1 MTDSSNKTER
11 FSDFIYLT
19 QVVQAIC
26 IQAEAEHYRR
36 IKNESNGYT
45 MGTLYWQLVIAN
57 LLLIYCTCYDNSTRM
72 IFGKLRVGRLLSI
85 VDVGNFFIMQL

>member
-1 MTDSSNKTER
+1 MCDINIHLKLLLFTSFSSKNKTEN

-45 MGTLYWQLVIAN
+45 MGTLYWQLVSLY
-57 LLLIYCTCYDNSTRM
+57 LLNSNHQ
-72 IFGKLRVGRLLSI
+72 V
-85 VDVGNFFIMQL
+85 VNCNF

>member
-1 MTDSSNKTER
+1 MWLPLFSTSYSSNQTER

-36 IKNESNGYT
+36 IKHESNGYT
-45 MGTLYWQLVIAN
+45 MGSLYWQLV
-57 LLLIYCTCYDNSTRM
+57 TKQM
-72 IFGKLRVGRLLSI
+72 H
-85 VDVGNFFIMQL
+85 

>member
-1 MTDSSNKTER
+1 MTYSSNKTEQ

-45 MGTLYWQLVIAN
+45 MGTLYWQLVTN
-57 LLLIYCTCYDNSTRM
+57 EMLIVLYDV
-72 IFGKLRVGRLLSI
+72 I
-85 VDVGNFFIMQL
+85 

>member
-1 MTDSSNKTER
+1 MVTIIFSIPCSSDHTTR

-36 IKNESNGYT
+36 IKHEENGYT
-45 MGTLYWQLVIAN
+45 MGTLYWQLVSNQIHSH
-57 LLLIYCTCYDNSTRM
+57 IGVRTE
-72 IFGKLRVGRLLSI
+72 GR
-85 VDVGNFFIMQL
+85 

>member
-1 MTDSSNKTER
+1 MFSMIYSSNETQR

-45 MGTLYWQLVIAN
+45 MGTLYWQLVTTDKNAMS
-57 LLLIYCTCYDNSTRM
+57 CYM
-72 IFGKLRVGRLLSI
+72 LC
-85 VDVGNFFIMQL
+85 

>member
-1 MTDSSNKTER
+1 MWLPLFFIMIYSSNQTER

-45 MGTLYWQLVIAN
+45 MGTLYWQLVTN
-57 LLLIYCTCYDNSTRM
+57 LIKHP
-72 IFGKLRVGRLLSI
+72 IGGI
-85 VDVGNFFIMQL
+85 

>member
-1 MTDSSNKTER
+1 MVAIIFSMSYSSNKTTR

-36 IKNESNGYT
+36 IKHEANGYT
-45 MGTLYWQLVIAN
+45 MGTLYWQLVSN
-57 LLLIYCTCYDNSTRM
+57 QIYFNQCY
-72 IFGKLRVGRLLSI
+72 V
-85 VDVGNFFIMQL
+85 

>member
-1 MTDSSNKTER
+1 MVMTNWPNSWKDFSILQISFYLYTVTIICIIIYSSNQTER

-45 MGTLYWQLVIAN
+45 MGTLYWQLVTN
-57 LLLIYCTCYDNSTRM
+57 LIYVTSFN
-72 IFGKLRVGRLLSI
+72 I
-85 VDVGNFFIMQL
+85 

>member
-1 MTDSSNKTER
+1 MITIIFTVSHSSNQTER

-36 IKNESNGYT
+36 IKNESHGYT
-45 MGTLYWQLVIAN
+45 MGTLYWQLVI
-57 LLLIYCTCYDNSTRM
+57 
-72 IFGKLRVGRLLSI
+72 
-85 VDVGNFFIMQL
+85 